1 MKKWI
6 LFYFVLT
13 ITILLAFSF
22 CIAQIPMH
30 TGKAVNDFAGVI
42 SSSDEQQ
49 IEALAT
55 EVFEKTG
62 AALVVATVENMGGVS
77 EEEYAVRLFKEWG
90 IGQAGKDNGILFL
103 FAMQERKV
111 HIEVGYGLEGLI
123 PDGLAG
129 EILDRYAVPDFQNSD
144 YGRGFYRSMLAAAT
158 IIAQD
163 AGVQLTGSQ
172 DTKPPSSSMRENGSG
187 YGGLFAIVIF
197 IVLMIVTKGRIL
209 PWLLL
214 GMMSGGGKGGGG
226 FKGSGGFGGG
236 FGGFGG
242 GMSGGGGASRGF

>member
-6 LFYFVLT
+6 FYIILAITMLT
-13 ITILLAFSF
+13 AICF
-22 CIAQIPMH
+22 CMAQLPEP
-30 TGKAVNDFAGVI
+30 TGRAVNDFAGVI

-49 IEALAT
+49 MEALAT

-62 AALVVATVENMGGVS
+62 AALVVATVENMGGLS
-77 EEEYAVRLFKEWG
+77 EEEYAVRLFQEWG

-103 FAMQERKV
+103 LAMEERRT

-123 PDGLAG
+123 SDGDAG
-129 EILDRYAVPDFQNSD
+129 EILDRYGVPDFRNGD
-144 YGRGFYRSMLAAAT
+144 YGLGFYRSMLAVAD
-158 IIAQD
+158 IIARD
-163 AGVQLTGSQ
+163 AGVQLTGSPG
-172 DTKPPSSSMRENGSG
+172 TESLPSSERQSSGGFGS
-187 YGGLFAIVIF
+187 LFVVIIF

-214 GMMSGGGKGGGG
+214 GMLSGGGRGGGG

-242 GMSGGGGASRGF
+242 GRSGGGGASRGF